1 MNNLSHHSFYHDNCR
16 CVALTLHDALEAAER
31 LSMPSLNSV
40 NNTQTNSIGV
50 QVIGISGCSRSG
62 KSTLTKN
69 LIEVYK
75 NGNNIWTVMGD
86 TYFRMN
92 WLSGGYRMFHTKY
105 DYKKY
110 TLGKYRHGP
119 WDSPGAYDH
128 VKLLNQ
134 TRIIIKEAE
143 AVYRNTGVEQYVIIE
158 GFTLFVDPLIYN
170 LFDTHL
176 YIELQFADA
185 RKRRMATTPLPPVYY
200 DTFLWPRQLKYHD
213 NTLHKSNYN
222 ELIYLDG
229 ADLEKVLLKKAVD
242 AIGQGQNNGSRL

>member
-1 MNNLSHHSFYHDNCR
+1 M
-16 CVALTLHDALEAAER
+16 
-31 LSMPSLNSV
+31 
-40 NNTQTNSIGV
+40 

-134 TRIIIKEAE
+134 ARIIIKEAE
-143 AVYRNTGVEQYVIIE
+143 AVYRNTGVEQYVII
-158 GFTLFVDPLIYN
+158 
-170 LFDTHL
+170 
-176 YIELQFADA
+176 
-185 RKRRMATTPLPPVYY
+185 
-200 DTFLWPRQLKYHD
+200 
-213 NTLHKSNYN
+213 
-222 ELIYLDG
+222 
-229 ADLEKVLLKKAVD
+229 
-242 AIGQGQNNGSRL
+242 